1 MVSEEVGSK
10 LVRWLSFVGAGVIC
24 TAAINRWRDYERKAA
39 QQAAEARENPT
50 TKLVKEAVE
59 S

>member
-1 MVSEEVGSK
+1 MLLVS
-10 LVRWLSFVGAGVIC
+10 VIC
-24 TAAINRWRDYERKAA
+24 TAAINQWRDYERKVA
-39 QQAAEARENPT
+39 QQAAEAPENPT